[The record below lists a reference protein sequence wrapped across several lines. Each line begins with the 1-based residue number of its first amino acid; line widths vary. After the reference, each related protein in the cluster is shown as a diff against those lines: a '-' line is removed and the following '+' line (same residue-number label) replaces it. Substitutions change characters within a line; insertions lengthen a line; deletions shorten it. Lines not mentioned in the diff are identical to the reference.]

1 MKVIFSSDLF
11 TYSAEYFQTV
21 PREKWLYFANSLC
34 RMLKICAWSCL
45 AISHFGVQLW
55 TDVSPCHFYNCF
67 SVTSQFDSVIKEN
80 RTILK

>member
-34 RMLKICAWSCL
+34 RMLKFVPGVVWQFHTLACSCGL
-45 AISHFGVQLW
+45 MFHRVISTIAFRSL
-55 TDVSPCHFYNCF
+55 VS
-67 SVTSQFDSVIKEN
+67 SIRLSK
-80 RTILK
+80 RTEQY